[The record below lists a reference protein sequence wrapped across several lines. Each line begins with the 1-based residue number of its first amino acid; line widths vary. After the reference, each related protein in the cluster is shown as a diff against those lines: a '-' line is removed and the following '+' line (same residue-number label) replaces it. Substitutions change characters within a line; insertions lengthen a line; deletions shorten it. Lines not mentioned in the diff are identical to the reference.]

1 MATIIADLRYALRI
15 LRRSPVF
22 SAAAL
27 FSLALGI
34 GANTAIFTL
43 MDQILLRK
51 LPFLDWRK
59 KPKSE
64 DLKSAYFKSSRGPPN
79 LQQKCSIHARRATAT
94 WNFEVSVGSGIGS
107 APRKIAHHADK
118 D

>member
-51 LPFLDWRK
+51 LPFLGWRK

-64 DLKSAYFKSSRGPPN
+64 DLKSAYFKSSRGTPN
-79 LQQKCSIHARRATAT
+79 LQQKCSIHARMTT
-94 WNFEVSVGSGIGS
+94 TNWNFRSRLDLSTAMS
-107 APRKIAHHADK
+107 
-118 D
+118 